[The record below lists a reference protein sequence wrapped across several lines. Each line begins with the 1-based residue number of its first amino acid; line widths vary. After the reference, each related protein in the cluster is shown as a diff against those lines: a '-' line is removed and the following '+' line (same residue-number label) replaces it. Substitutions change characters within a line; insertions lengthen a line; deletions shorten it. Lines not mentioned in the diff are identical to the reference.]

1 MKLSLFAYKSQKRPI
16 DRLDGPSDKNRPTD
30 SWMGIHARTF
40 ISVRV
45 LEWKERKKEAGK
57 RKLKE
62 ERKEH
67 RHRRNGRNEGK
78 KEKGIKE
85 GREGGSKKERRE
97 GQEGGRMEAYKQTP
111 KLKI

>member
-62 ERKEH
+62 ERKDYR
-67 RHRRNGRNEGK
+67 RHFDE
-78 KEKGIKE
+78 EIQDMIPVAVQSPIVPVQE
-85 GREGGSKKERRE
+85 EVTSTVAAQSASK
-97 GQEGGRMEAYKQTP
+97 
-111 KLKI
+111 